1 MPFAGLDIGS
11 TMTKV
16 VIVDERENIL
26 TSVIG
31 STGAE
36 HRHLALTVM
45 DEAIGQA
52 GLTFEAL
59 DFIVATGYGRIN
71 VPFAD
76 KQITEI
82 TCHARGI
89 RAIFP
94 FTRIIIDIGGQDS
107 KGIKL
112 DKEGNVANFVMN
124 DKCASGTGRFL
135 EVIAETLC
143 VKLTDLGEISLAAAG
158 FVKISNMCAVFAESE
173 TVSRIAEGARAEDIL
188 AGVHRAMASKV
199 AMLVK
204 RVKMEPDVVL
214 TGGGGEDAGLVLAIS
229 GALGLKVLVPEQ
241 PRLTASFGAAC
252 LAEEGLP

>member
-1 MPFAGLDIGS
+1 LRHWILSWRRVTAGS
-11 TMTKV
+11 TF
-16 VIVDERENIL
+16 
-26 TSVIG
+26 S
-31 STGAE
+31 
-36 HRHLALTVM
+36 
-45 DEAIGQA
+45 
-52 GLTFEAL
+52 
-59 DFIVATGYGRIN
+59 
-71 VPFAD
+71 FAD

-112 DKEGNVANFVMN
+112 DKEGNMANFVMN
-124 DKCASGTGRFL
+124 DKCAAGTGRFL

-143 VKLTDLGEISLAAAG
+143 VKLTDLGGGISLAAAG

-204 RVKMEPDVVL
+204 RVKLEPDVVL